1 MLMRDVEGH
10 TQAQRRL
17 AQAAASGQ
25 IAHAYLLTGPDGIGK
40 TTLAL
45 AFARLLL
52 CERPDMQSGDAC
64 GDCVPCRK
72 IAHGTHPD
80 VRQVELEEGKRLL
93 GIDAIRETV
102 IRLANLAPSEGSRRI
117 FILRTV
123 ESMTPAT
130 VNALLK
136 TLEEPPPGVLFL
148 LTSADV
154 EHVLPTV
161 LSRCQIIAMRAFT
174 AHEIATALQRRWGV
188 GADEARAL
196 AAVANGRLGWAVR
209 AHEQP
214 QLREAQADQLE
225 RIRRL
230 TAAPRDERI
239 RAAGVLAADA
249 DSARQ
254 ALELWMQWWRDV
266 TLAANGAAHLAS
278 EGEARR
284 HAERLGN
291 ELGPEAARAFMQ
303 ALLAAQ
309 EALDQNANPRLT
321 LEVLLLDLPI
331 ISTGS
336 AAR

>member
-1 MLMRDVEGH
+1 MQDVEGH

-17 AQAAASGQ
+17 AQAAASGLT
-25 IAHAYLLTGPDGIGK
+25 AHAYLLTGPDGIGK

-52 CERPDMQSGDAC
+52 CERPDMRSGDAC
-64 GDCVPCRK
+64 GDCAPCRK
-72 IAHGTHPD
+72 IAHGNHPD
-80 VRQVELEEGKRLL
+80 VRQIELEEGKRLL

-102 IRLANLAPSEGSRRI
+102 IRLANLAPSEASRRI
-117 FILRTV
+117 FILRNV

-136 TLEEPPPGVLFL
+136 TLEEPPPGVIFL
-148 LTSADV
+148 LTSADA

-161 LSRCQIIAMRAFT
+161 LSRCQIIALRAFT
-174 AHEIATALQRRWGV
+174 AHEIAAALQRRWGV

-196 AAVANGRLGWAVR
+196 SAVANGRLGWAVR

-214 QLREAQADQLE
+214 QLREAQAEQLE
-225 RIRRL
+225 RIIRL
-230 TAAPRDERI
+230 TSAPRDERI
-239 RAAGVLAADA
+239 RAAGALAADA

-284 HAERLGN
+284 HAERLGH
-291 ELGPEAARAFMQ
+291 ELGPEAVRA
-303 ALLAAQ
+303 
-309 EALDQNANPRLT
+309 
-321 LEVLLLDLPI
+321 
-331 ISTGS
+331 
-336 AAR
+336 

>member
-1 MLMRDVEGH
+1 MQDVEGH

-17 AQAAASGQ
+17 AQAAASGLT
-25 IAHAYLLTGPDGIGK
+25 AHAYLLTGPDGIGK

-64 GDCVPCRK
+64 GDCAPCRK
-72 IAHGTHPD
+72 IAHGNHPD
-80 VRQVELEEGKRLL
+80 VRQIELEEGKRLL

-102 IRLANLAPSEGSRRI
+102 IRLANLAPSEASRRI
-117 FILRTV
+117 FILRNV

-136 TLEEPPPGVLFL
+136 TLEEPPPGVIFL
-148 LTSADV
+148 LTSADA

-161 LSRCQIIAMRAFT
+161 LSRCQIIALRAFT
-174 AHEIATALQRRWGV
+174 AHEIAAALQRRWGV

-196 AAVANGRLGWAVR
+196 SAVANGRLGWAVR

-214 QLREAQADQLE
+214 QLREAQAEQLE
-225 RIRRL
+225 RIIRL
-230 TAAPRDERI
+230 TSAPRDERI
-239 RAAGVLAADA
+239 RAAGALAADA

-284 HAERLGN
+284 NAERLGHA
-291 ELGPEAARAFMQ
+291 LGPEQARAFLQ

-321 LEVLLLDLPI
+321 LEVLLLDLPLL
-331 ISTGS
+331 STGN